1 MKEFHVLPTDPNF
14 QALSSEQL
22 DFIVASLEQDN
33 REMKLAASGRE
44 EESYVNDNDFD
55 FYSDKFEYGGKK
67 DDTDELK
74 EFLARSGIDY
84 PVGEEVT
91 ESHEVHPK
99 QDSAVSQMFYAS
111 EDDDEYSL

>member
-67 DDTDELK
+67 DVQVLITLLVKKLLK
-74 EFLARSGIDY
+74 VL
-84 PVGEEVT
+84 
-91 ESHEVHPK
+91 K
-99 QDSAVSQMFYAS
+99 
-111 EDDDEYSL
+111 YSLNRIQLLVRCSTLVKTMTSILCNTYIIHE